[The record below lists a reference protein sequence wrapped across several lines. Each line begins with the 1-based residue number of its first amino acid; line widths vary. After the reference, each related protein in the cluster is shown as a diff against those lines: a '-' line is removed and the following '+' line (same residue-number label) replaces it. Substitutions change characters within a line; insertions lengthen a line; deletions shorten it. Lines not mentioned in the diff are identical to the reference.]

1 MSTDYY
7 YAHYNDDNGE
17 IIGLYTSAAPPVY
30 QYPVP
35 GNPTEINIDTSQLPT
50 PWITITENQW
60 LEIINSPGKYIIN
73 NDQVA
78 LTLTG
83 EALAQTLIASNI
95 KEIKTRRNLEMNQPI
110 TYKTMQFDTNE
121 QSQFNIERS
130 IRKWDSLTV
139 LVNDRLG
146 WILSNNSVYY
156 VSLTELQELENL
168 ITHRVELLYA
178 YSGIL
183 EQQVTATQTTID
195 VNGQN
200 WDVLARQDEIL
211 AILQGAA

>member
-17 IIGLYTSAAPPVY
+17 IIGLYTSTAPPVY

-50 PWITITENQW
+50 PWVTISESQW
-60 LEIINSPGKYIIN
+60 LEIINSPGKYIIDN
-73 NDQVA
+73 EQVA
-78 LTLTG
+78 LKLTG
-83 EALAQTLIASNI
+83 EALAQRLIDSNI
-95 KEIKTRRNLEMNQPI
+95 KEIKARRNLEIGQPI
-110 TYKTMQFDTNE
+110 TYKTMQFDANE
-121 QSQFNIERS
+121 KSQFNIERS

-146 WILSNNSVYY
+146 WILSDNSVYY
-156 VSLTELQELENL
+156 VNLAELQELEDL

-183 EQQVTATQTTID
+183 EQQVTATQTIID

-211 AILQGAA
+211 DILQGTA

>member
-1 MSTDYY
+1 MNIEHY

-50 PWITITENQW
+50 PWITITESQW
-60 LEIINSPGKYIIN
+60 LNIINSPGKYIIN

-78 LTLTG
+78 LKLTG
-83 EALAQTLIASNI
+83 EALAQRLIAGNI
-95 KEIKTRRNLEMNQPI
+95 KEIKTRRNLEIGQPI
-110 TYKTMQFDTNE
+110 TYKTMQFDANE
-121 QSQFNIERS
+121 KSQFNIERS

-139 LVNDRLG
+139 LINDRLG

-156 VSLTELQELENL
+156 ISLAELQELENL

-183 EQQVTATQTTID
+183 EQQVTATQAIID
-195 VNGQN
+195 VDAQN

-211 AILQGAA
+211 AILQGAV

>member
-156 VSLTELQELENL
+156 VSLAELQELEDL

-183 EQQVTATQTTID
+183 EQQVTATQAIID
-195 VNGQN
+195 VTTQN

>member
-1 MSTDYY
+1 MSTDDY
-7 YAHYNDDNGE
+7 YAHYNHTNGE

-50 PWITITENQW
+50 PWITITESQW
-60 LEIINSPGKYIIN
+60 LNIINSPGKYIIN

-83 EALAQTLIASNI
+83 EALTQSLIASNI
-95 KEIKTRRNLEMNQPI
+95 KEIKARRNLEMNQPI
-110 TYKTMQFDTNE
+110 NYKNMQFDTNE

-130 IRKWDSLTV
+130 IRKWASLTV
-139 LVNDRLG
+139 LINDKLG

-156 VSLTELQELENL
+156 VSLAELQELENL

-183 EQQVTATQTTID
+183 EQQVTATQTIID
-195 VNGQN
+195 VNAQN
-200 WDVLARQDEIL
+200 WDVLAHQDEIL

>member
-7 YAHYNDDNGE
+7 YAHYNNTNGE

-50 PWITITENQW
+50 PWITITESQW
-60 LEIINSPGKYIIN
+60 LNIINSPGKYIIN

-83 EALAQTLIASNI
+83 EALAQRLIASNI
-95 KEIKTRRNLEMNQPI
+95 KEIKTRRNLEMSQPI

-156 VSLTELQELENL
+156 VSLAELQELEDL

-183 EQQVTATQTTID
+183 EQQVTATQAIID
-195 VNGQN
+195 VTTQN